1 MIKEIIILFLWHQ
14 EQVILKDEYYIEKPS
29 GHKLL
34 SEQIK
39 VEKELNEKLTRKMT
53 IRNKLK
59 EYDNLKK
66 LLITLLNVKYPSFC
80 YGWFIHELI
89 SKFDISLLNHVPN
102 CNLKIIKNKIIY
114 WIILKCG
121 NLMIKQKMKI

>member
-1 MIKEIIILFLWHQ
+1 MIKEIIVLFLWHQ

>member
-1 MIKEIIILFLWHQ
+1 MIKEIIVLFLWHQ

-66 LLITLLNVKYPSFC
+66 LLITLLNVK
-80 YGWFIHELI
+80 
-89 SKFDISLLNHVPN
+89 
-102 CNLKIIKNKIIY
+102 IIKNKIIY

>member
-1 MIKEIIILFLWHQ
+1 MIKEIIVLFLWHQ

-80 YGWFIHELI
+80 YGGFIHELI

-102 CNLKIIKNKIIY
+102 CNL
-114 WIILKCG
+114 
-121 NLMIKQKMKI
+121 

>member
-1 MIKEIIILFLWHQ
+1 MIKEIIVLFLWHQ

-80 YGWFIHELI
+80 YGGFIHELI

>member
-1 MIKEIIILFLWHQ
+1 MTSRTSYFKSFE
-14 EQVILKDEYYIEKPS
+14 DDYYIEKPS

-39 VEKELNEKLTRKMT
+39 VDEKLTRKMT

-80 YGWFIHELI
+80 YG
-89 SKFDISLLNHVPN
+89 
-102 CNLKIIKNKIIY
+102 
-114 WIILKCG
+114 
-121 NLMIKQKMKI
+121 